1 MPEFVPL
8 DSGKHPVS
16 SSAESV
22 ARMRRRT
29 MQGLREDS
37 VDKRCGAAILRATKD
52 GVHPSAPDAQVAE
65 LVDALASGAS
75 GH

>member
-8 DSGKHPVS
+8 VSGKHPVS

-22 ARMRRRT
+22 ARMRRQTIQDR
-29 MQGLREDS
+29 REDS
-37 VDKRCGAAILRATKD
+37 VDKRCVAAILRASND
-52 GVHPSAPDAQVAE
+52 RVRLSAPDAQVAE

>member
-16 SSAESV
+16 SSAELV
-22 ARMRRRT
+22 ALAARRATPNRGT
-29 MQGLREDS
+29 DS
-37 VDKRCGAAILRATKD
+37 VDKRCGAAILRATN
-52 GVHPSAPDAQVAE
+52 GRLCLLAPDAQVAE

>member
-22 ARMRRRT
+22 APATRKAASHWGT
-29 MQGLREDS
+29 DS
-37 VDKRCGAAILRATKD
+37 VDKRCGAAILRARDD
-52 GVHPSAPDAQVAE
+52 GRSLSAPVAQVAE